1 MAVDKT
7 AEKKQLNLK
16 TLTFGD
22 LTWVD
27 ITQPT
32 KEVIKY
38 LTDQYGFHPLD
49 IEDALSPRQL
59 PKIED
64 YPKYLFVIFHLSSF
78 DKQTRVSSRKQWT
91 AFVGEK
97 FLVTM
102 HPPEL
107 KAADELFH
115 DCELGEDARAQY
127 MSQGSGYLL
136 YQILDRAVDS
146 YFRVLDKI
154 LVSMEDIEDSVFE
167 EEVEAA
173 RELSLLRRDIITQ
186 RRVMFPMRTLLT
198 DLEKKMKRFAKPD
211 LALYFS
217 DLMDHVNKICETL
230 DEYTEVIDVFKDADY
245 LLSGYRANRT
255 IRTLALLLALG
266 LPFLVVAGIYVMLP
280 GGPDKGSVQTFLLM
294 LVAIAVLVAAILL
307 FLRRRR
313 LF

>member
-1 MAVDKT
+1 MTTDT
-7 AEKKQLNLK
+7 ADKKQLNLK
-16 TLTFGD
+16 TLAFGD
-22 LTWVD
+22 MTWVD
-27 ITQPT
+27 VSQPT
-32 KEVIKY
+32 KEVTKY
-38 LTDQYGFHPLD
+38 LIDQYGFHPLD
-49 IEDALSPRQL
+49 LEDALSPRQL

-64 YPKYLFVIFHLSSF
+64 YPQYIFVIFHLSSF
-78 DKQTRVSSRKQWT
+78 DRTTRVSTRKQWT
-91 AFVGEK
+91 AFVGDK

-102 HPPEL
+102 HPQEL
-107 KAADELFH
+107 KAVDELFH
-115 DCELGEDARAQY
+115 DCELNEDARNQY
-127 MSQGSGYLL
+127 MSHGSGYLL

-167 EEVEAA
+167 EQVEAA

-186 RRVMFPMRTLLT
+186 RRIMFPMRTLLT
-198 DLEKKMKRFAKPD
+198 DLEKRLKRFARID

-230 DEYTEVIDVFKDADY
+230 DEYTDVIDVFKDADY

-255 IRTLALLLALG
+255 IRTLAVLFALG
-266 LPFLVVAGIYVMLP
+266 LPFLVVAAVYVILP
-280 GGPDKGSVQTFLLM
+280 GGESKGTTASFLL
-294 LVAIAVLVAAILL
+294 LLAVAMVMVGLIVW

>member
-1 MAVDKT
+1 MALDKT
-7 AEKKQLNLK
+7 AEKKQLNMK

-32 KEVIKY
+32 KEVTKY
-38 LTDQYGFHPLD
+38 LTETYNFHPLD

-64 YPKYLFVIFHLSSF
+64 YPQYLFVIFHLSAF
-78 DKQTRVSSRKQWT
+78 DRTTRVSTRKQWT
-91 AFVGEK
+91 AFVGDK

-102 HPPEL
+102 HPAEL
-107 KAADELFH
+107 KAVEELFH
-115 DCELGEDARAQY
+115 DCEISEEARAKY

-146 YFRVLDKI
+146 YFRILDKI
-154 LVSMEDIEDSVFE
+154 LISMEDIEGIVFE

-173 RELSLLRRDIITQ
+173 KELSLLRRDIITQ
-186 RRVMFPMRTLLT
+186 RRIMFPMRTLLS

-266 LPFLVVAGIYVMLP
+266 LPFLVVAGLYVMLP
-280 GGPDKGSVQTFLLM
+280 GGPDKGSTQTFLVL
-294 LVAIAVLVAAILL
+294 LAVIVVLIAAILL